1 MIAKNP
7 VGRTLVVVPNR
18 LIRQWEDEI
27 EHRTE
32 LAYFLYAGPLRYR
45 YARQLKKEDII
56 ILTTYDVVKQEG
68 RRSFQP
74 EVCPPASSRPD
85 WSDRT
90 PQPGTTP

>member
-32 LAYFLYAGPLRYR
+32 LGYFLYEGPLRYR
-45 YARQLKKEDII
+45 YARQLEKEDII

-85 WSDRT
+85 WSD
-90 PQPGTTP
+90 